1 VGIVIEKNSGKFV
14 ILHIKDMGLEIESE
28 SIYEQVIFLHASC
41 CELYILFWDLNV
53 YQS

>member
-28 SIYEQVIFLHASC
+28 SIYEQVIFCMHC
-41 CELYILFWDLNV
+41 VVNYIF
-53 YQS
+53 YFGI